1 MATSVI
7 LSKKGPVSPPPSSP
21 NDTRYPIPA
30 VVAGTVTA
38 LGAAG
43 LVLLTPLAAAA
54 QWLAPAVG
62 VILGALVGSSIKFA
76 DQWEKAVVLRLGKY
90 RGLRGPGLFTV
101 IPIVDRV
108 TYHIDQRIR
117 TTDFG
122 AESCLT
128 KDTVPVNVDA
138 IAFWVVYDAERA
150 ALEVQQYQQA
160 VVLAAQTAL
169 RDAIGKHDLGELI
182 QSRKELGR
190 VLQETLDKKMHDWG
204 IQVQSVEIRDVII
217 PKALEEAMSRQA
229 QAERERQAR
238 IILGTAET
246 EIASKFVTAAETY
259 SENPVAM
266 NLRAMNMLY
275 ESIVKR
281 GSLMVVPSGLAER
294 RALTASCLPRNRV
307 RAKRAP
313 ARPPRGSWATGHRS
327 SHETQLKRT
336 PSLPKDPGDQPGFF
350 VVGTHRAT
358 SACSPLIKPRRRQG
372 QHLPHLSPQRLR
384 HVAGLWRRVSA
395 HVAGPHT

>member
-1 MATSVI
+1 MGTNII
-7 LSKKGPVSPPPSSP
+7 LSKKGPVAPPASSP

-30 VVAGTVTA
+30 VVAGTLTG

-43 LVLLTPLAAAA
+43 LVLLTPLAAVAA
-54 QWLAPAVG
+54 WLAPTVG
-62 VILGALVGSSIKFA
+62 VIFAALVGSSIKYA

-101 IPIVDRV
+101 IPIIDRV

-150 ALEVQQYQQA
+150 ALEVQQYEQA

-169 RDAIGKHDLGELI
+169 RDAIGKHDLAELI

-246 EIASKFVTAAETY
+246 EIASKFVAAAETY

-281 GSLMVVPSGLAER
+281 GSLMVVPSGLADSLNTPGILG
-294 RALTASCLPRNRV
+294 LTGAAS
-307 RAKRAP
+307 
-313 ARPPRGSWATGHRS
+313 ARGMMPPPESADEIEDSRQSARDISPGG
-327 SHETQLKRT
+327 K
-336 PSLPKDPGDQPGFF
+336 PSE
-350 VVGTHRAT
+350 
-358 SACSPLIKPRRRQG
+358 
-372 QHLPHLSPQRLR
+372 
-384 HVAGLWRRVSA
+384 
-395 HVAGPHT
+395 

>member
-1 MATSVI
+1 MTILPDKVTPLSLTSQRG
-7 LSKKGPVSPPPSSP
+7 LTVSNISP
-21 NDTRYPIPA
+21 DDTRYPFPA
-30 VVAGTVTA
+30 VVGGVLGGAA
-38 LGAAG
+38 LGA
-43 LVLLTPLAAAA
+43 LTWA
-54 QWLAPAVG
+54 LAPVGAAIAVG
-62 VILGALVGSSIKFA
+62 AVASLLLGSSIKFA
-76 DQWEKAVVLRLGKY
+76 DQWEKAIVLRMGKY
-90 RGLRGPGLFTV
+90 RGLRGPGVFFV
-101 IPIVDRV
+101 VPIIDRV
-108 TYHIDQRIR
+108 SYHIDQRIR

-138 IAFWVVYDAERA
+138 IAFWIVYDAERA

-169 RDAIGKHDLGELI
+169 RDAIGKHDLAELI

-190 VLQETLDKKMHDWG
+190 GLQETLDRKMHDWG

-217 PKALEEAMSRQA
+217 PQALEEAMSRQA

-246 EIASKFVTAAETY
+246 QIASKFVEAAQSY

-281 GSLMVVPSGLAER
+281 GSLMVVPSGLAD
-294 RALTASCLPRNRV
+294 SINLPGIMGLAGAAGV
-307 RAKRAP
+307 KP
-313 ARPPRGSWATGHRS
+313 
-327 SHETQLKRT
+327 
-336 PSLPKDPGDQPGFF
+336 PKDD
-350 VVGTHRAT
+350 
-358 SACSPLIKPRRRQG
+358 KE
-372 QHLPHLSPQRLR
+372 
-384 HVAGLWRRVSA
+384 VAEDDE
-395 HVAGPHT
+395 T